1 MNRFSRVKNI
11 LGPGGRNG
19 VLPGRVEEQR
29 RHRRDVLS
37 LYRVPERPCKVN
49 DAGKIGMEGRWEGK
63 CVVA

>member
-1 MNRFSRVKNI
+1 M
-11 LGPGGRNG
+11 
-19 VLPGRVEEQR
+19 LPGRVEEQR
-29 RHRRDVLS
+29 RHRRDILS